1 MWVCGCVGGCGVWGV
16 GVGGCGWVWGVGVG
30 GCGWVWGVG
39 VGGGM
44 FGYVCTY
51 FYFGLAQ
58 LGDS

>member
-1 MWVCGCVGGCGVWGV
+1 MWVGGCGGV
-16 GVGGCGWVWGVGVG
+16 GVGVGVWGVS
-30 GCGWVWGVG
+30 VG